1 MLPLSRIPHAIAV
14 PVLLAIFVV
23 CAIVSVKDDA
33 VTFDETPHL
42 GAGVSALERGDFRL
56 NPEHPPLVKMIAA
69 APVVALGRGG
79 GDYASEVWRGEP
91 SGGSGGAR
99 TGASEWIFGFE
110 LLFGSRNSAIRRDP
124 AARIFPARC
133 AMIALGAV
141 LCLLVYGWTREMRG
155 ADAGLLALALA
166 VTCPTILAH
175 ARLVAT
181 DLPEGLGIVAT
192 IWAHWRWT
200 RKPTWPRALL
210 TGAAL
215 GAALLIKF
223 NGALLAPIVVVL
235 VVAAV
240 AAGRVPARRA
250 AGAIALVAGT
260 AYLSVWAGYGFRY
273 AASTDPGYLL
283 EWSALEKNDPG
294 IPASVRFAATHHLFP
309 EAYLYGFAYAKA
321 WASDRVCFLDGEESI
336 RGWYRYFPEA
346 FLFKTPPAF
355 ILLVVWAIAAA
366 ALRSRGRG
374 LDGWFVA
381 LPALAY
387 STAAI
392 LSRFNI
398 GHRHIAPL
406 YPLLC
411 VAAAPAAVWLTE
423 RGRRAWL
430 ALGLVAG
437 CVVSFASATP
447 AYLSYFNV
455 LAGGPRGGWRH
466 LVDSNIDWGQDLGRL
481 GAWMRAHGVD
491 EVGLA
496 YFGTADPGA
505 YGVRFRKVALFLDTA
520 TDIPAAPPASGSYL
534 AASVTLLQGV
544 YLDRERGFVREAVK
558 RGWVSRPVVTEYL
571 HVCDEARASDRPTP
585 HAASWF
591 VERGAVSE
599 AQRRAIEDALPAF
612 WMDRVR
618 TRLTPVD
625 RVGDS
630 ILIYEIP

>member
-1 MLPLSRIPHAIAV
+1 MGLRQALQALLSANTCPQNVAAPLQSAPSTWEPRWTTADQQTPSVPRTTSLETTASPSARGRLPYPVAMLPLSRIPHAIAV

-260 AYLSVWAGYGFRY
+260 AYLS
-273 AASTDPGYLL
+273 
-283 EWSALEKNDPG
+283 
-294 IPASVRFAATHHLFP
+294 
-309 EAYLYGFAYAKA
+309 
-321 WASDRVCFLDGEESI
+321 
-336 RGWYRYFPEA
+336 
-346 FLFKTPPAF
+346 
-355 ILLVVWAIAAA
+355 
-366 ALRSRGRG
+366 
-374 LDGWFVA
+374 
-381 LPALAY
+381 
-387 STAAI
+387 
-392 LSRFNI
+392 
-398 GHRHIAPL
+398 
-406 YPLLC
+406 
-411 VAAAPAAVWLTE
+411 
-423 RGRRAWL
+423 
-430 ALGLVAG
+430 
-437 CVVSFASATP
+437 
-447 AYLSYFNV
+447 
-455 LAGGPRGGWRH
+455 
-466 LVDSNIDWGQDLGRL
+466 
-481 GAWMRAHGVD
+481 
-491 EVGLA
+491 
-496 YFGTADPGA
+496 
-505 YGVRFRKVALFLDTA
+505 
-520 TDIPAAPPASGSYL
+520 
-534 AASVTLLQGV
+534 
-544 YLDRERGFVREAVK
+544 
-558 RGWVSRPVVTEYL
+558 
-571 HVCDEARASDRPTP
+571 
-585 HAASWF
+585 
-591 VERGAVSE
+591 
-599 AQRRAIEDALPAF
+599 
-612 WMDRVR
+612 
-618 TRLTPVD
+618 
-625 RVGDS
+625 
-630 ILIYEIP
+630 